1 MNNQNPDDEGMMIS
15 ELARKANVS
24 VRTIRFYI
32 AEGLLPAPQ
41 PRGRFSLYDEDALL
55 RLQVIRYLKDA
66 FLPLREI
73 RERMA
78 GLSTGEVRDLLS
90 TLEQTPSAQNSA
102 HISAVDYIDQLTMRN
117 QAPRAR
123 MAESEKQFSPALP
136 SRAIPLIPQ
145 PRPVQQAEKWRHYH
159 IAPGIIV
166 LATESMD
173 RAAEKKLEELLKF
186 ASTLFSS
193 QGVRN
198 A

>member
-1 MNNQNPDDEGMMIS
+1 MNQQNPDEEGMMIS

-41 PRGRFSLYDEDALL
+41 PRGRFSIYDEDALL
-55 RLQVIRYLKDA
+55 RLQVIRFLKDS

-90 TLEQTPSAQNSA
+90 TLEQTPTVRNASQ
-102 HISAVDYIDQLTMRN
+102 ISAVDYIDQLTERN
-117 QAPRAR
+117 QAPRAK
-123 MAESEKQFSPALP
+123 MAEPEKLFSPLMR
-136 SRAIPLIPQ
+136 RAIPDMPEPQ
-145 PRPVQQAEKWRHYH
+145 PLPQVEKWRHYR
-159 IAPGIIV
+159 IAPGVIV
-166 LATESMD
+166 LANDSMD
-173 RAAEKKLEELLKF
+173 RVAEKKLEELLKF
-186 ASTLFSS
+186 ACTLFSS